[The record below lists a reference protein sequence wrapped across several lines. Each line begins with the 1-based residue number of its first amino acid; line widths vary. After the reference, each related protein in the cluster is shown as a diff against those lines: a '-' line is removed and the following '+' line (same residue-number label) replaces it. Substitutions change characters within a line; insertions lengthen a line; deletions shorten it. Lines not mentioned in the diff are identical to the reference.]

1 MELFTAEFTQT
12 LPLLGMFIVC
22 LFLSHFL
29 LKPIK
34 VLSESALKR
43 TSPLDGLR
51 GILALSVLVHHFYI
65 TYMWKTGIGW
75 IPPSIDY
82 LNNLGTMSVSFFFL
96 ITAFLFL
103 SKINDN
109 AKQQTTNNKQQTT
122 NNKQQTT
129 INWKILFKSRFK
141 RILPMYFFIV
151 MAITI
156 ITVNI
161 IPTESYNK
169 SQLFHFLQRWLLFQG
184 TDLAGFHA
192 GFIISHVQ
200 WTLIYE
206 WGFYFSLPAIYVLWQ
221 QRKAPIILVI
231 TTIFIAYFCIHNTVS
246 HMYWL
251 FALALPSV
259 VLKEPLK
266 LFVEKHNKYLHPV
279 MLLIFIY
286 TFFYTKGYSAEQM
299 ICTASLF
306 SFISNGYS
314 FGGILNTMGLRKLG
328 EISFSLYLSHGIF
341 LYLFFSILNIYDF
354 NTNNFSEYMHYFP
367 FVFFISVASSL
378 ITYKLIERPF
388 LAK

>member
-122 NNKQQTT
+122 NNKQ
-129 INWKILFKSRFK
+129 L
-141 RILPMYFFIV
+141 
-151 MAITI
+151 
-156 ITVNI
+156 
-161 IPTESYNK
+161 
-169 SQLFHFLQRWLLFQG
+169 
-184 TDLAGFHA
+184 
-192 GFIISHVQ
+192 
-200 WTLIYE
+200 
-206 WGFYFSLPAIYVLWQ
+206 
-221 QRKAPIILVI
+221 
-231 TTIFIAYFCIHNTVS
+231 
-246 HMYWL
+246 
-251 FALALPSV
+251 
-259 VLKEPLK
+259 
-266 LFVEKHNKYLHPV
+266 
-279 MLLIFIY
+279 
-286 TFFYTKGYSAEQM
+286 
-299 ICTASLF
+299 
-306 SFISNGYS
+306 
-314 FGGILNTMGLRKLG
+314 
-328 EISFSLYLSHGIF
+328 
-341 LYLFFSILNIYDF
+341 
-354 NTNNFSEYMHYFP
+354 
-367 FVFFISVASSL
+367 
-378 ITYKLIERPF
+378 
-388 LAK
+388 